1 MNRQHWLDKLK
12 KEGIK
17 DPQVCTMPKSNGG
30 EHTHDQH
37 TVHVI
42 LKGEL
47 TITDKTGKKTY
58 KPGDR
63 VDFPAGTKH
72 SVQFGP
78 KGCTMIVGVK
88 ELLPPK

>member
-1 MNRQHWLDKLK
+1 MNQQQWLDKLK

-17 DPQVCTMPKSNGG
+17 DPQVCTMEPNTKPD

-42 LKGEL
+42 LRGEL
-47 TITDKTGKKTY
+47 TISDKHGTKTY
-58 KPGDR
+58 KQNDYIE
-63 VDFPAGTKH
+63 FPAGTTH

-88 ELLPPK
+88 DF